1 MQCLG
6 GLDWIYTPLGAALLG
21 QKLHPE
27 WGFLPYICKQLDT
40 IIRPVHT
47 ELTVSPC
54 TLAVRIGCN
63 IFDLQ
68 MWRRAVGLQTWLW
81 EDGVYTPKSHS
92 LSSCY
97 LSDSHFWGIPVGHIS
112 GHAHRNLPGLSVNE
126 GVDKYPVS
134 MLEINFVTWQCFAS
148 PSMLNVQ
155 ELSHA
160 L

>member
-1 MQCLG
+1 MTMYLGCARRMQYLRFADVEEG
-6 GLDWIYTPLGAALLG
+6 SGAADMALG
-21 QKLHPE
+21 R
-27 WGFLPYICKQLDT
+27 WG
-40 IIRPVHT
+40 
-47 ELTVSPC
+47 
-54 TLAVRIGCN
+54 
-63 IFDLQ
+63 
-68 MWRRAVGLQTWLW
+68 
-81 EDGVYTPKSHS
+81 TPKSHS